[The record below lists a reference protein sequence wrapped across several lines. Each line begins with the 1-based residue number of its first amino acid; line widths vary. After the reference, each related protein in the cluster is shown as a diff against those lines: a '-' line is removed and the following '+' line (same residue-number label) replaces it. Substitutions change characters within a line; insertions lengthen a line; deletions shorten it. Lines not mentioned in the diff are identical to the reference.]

1 MYYLYIYLELF
12 DLVKTILKKKNKVGR
27 LIPRLTISYSNQ
39 DCRIGIRIDITGQW
53 EITESIQKQ
62 NHTCTVNWFLIKVPR

>member
-12 DLVKTILKKKNKVGR
+12 DLVKTMLKNKNKVGR

-39 DCRIGIRIDITGQW
+39 DCSIGIRIDNIDQW
-53 EITESIQKQ
+53 KITESRNRII
-62 NHTCTVNWFLIKVPR
+62 HVWSIGF